1 MEPRLD
7 LIGGRVVVLEG
18 ELDDAPVLVRAF
30 GAIAALGKADPVDN
44 LICVPHFE
52 VVRTPDGARHA
63 KLAAELLA
71 NGDRV
76 WDACDPMTRTSVP
89 DHVDAW
95 RIVQYDSCR
104 ALEGWATLLLAF
116 DDFYANRIKYPN
128 VGAVEPVTV
137 DPGTVAKRWLLI
149 PLTRAV
155 HLLVVHV
162 RDPHSAVALML
173 REAASTLPKGAVE
186 LYPACDGA
194 ARLRSSTARS

>member
-1 MEPRLD
+1 MEPRRD

-18 ELDDAPVLVRAF
+18 ELDDAPALVRAF
-30 GAIAALGKADPVDN
+30 GAVAALGKVDPVDN
-44 LICVPHFE
+44 LICVPHSE
-52 VVRTPDGARHA
+52 IVRAPSGARHA
-63 KLAAELLA
+63 KLAAQLLA

-89 DHVDAW
+89 AHVNAW
-95 RIVQYDSCR
+95 RIVQYDSCCG
-104 ALEGWATLLLAF
+104 LEGWGRSYSRSTISAPTAS
-116 DDFYANRIKYPN
+116 NTPN

-137 DPGTVAKRWLLI
+137 DPGSVAKRWLLI

-173 REAASTLPKGAVE
+173 REAASTLPKDAVE
-186 LYPACDGA
+186 LYPAFDVA
-194 ARLRSSTARS
+194 ERLRSSTARS